1 MDTRDCHGPRFLFCL
16 ETPVRDDAKLTST
29 TPSVG
34 QNSPN
39 SPQVSVGKVILYTVV
54 TWLIVA
60 ALSKGYVTAMRETGR
75 GFVHM
80 LDAHTII
87 WPCAIFLMGIYSA
100 ARLNRGLELLW
111 GICFTAVCYF
121 LPGSGGLTGADGI
134 GYFASILV
142 GIGYFSWCYVKL
154 ERDKLTLKS
163 LVESNPVSTQ
173 PPVTQAPPPTKEEP
187 HLQATQPVEQLSIE
201 DSVDSTPS
209 SDIDLHDSENDD
221 IYEKVWN
228 ELESDSIDRGL
239 WSRLYAKF
247 GGNTEKLNAAYI
259 AVRADQLI
267 KEREGEE
274 SQLIKKR
281 EEEKSRKEKEYQQ
294 ELEGWVYKM
303 GRNEGFKWNDLNR
316 LKDELLMNVGDS
328 ELWTYAV
335 LEGRKKDR
343 NPEEIYRI
351 ARYKVVNRHR
361 RGLARL
367 PEPKK
372 GFRES

>member
-1 MDTRDCHGPRFLFCL
+1 MWFFR
-16 ETPVRDDAKLTST
+16 
-29 TPSVG
+29 
-34 QNSPN
+34 
-39 SPQVSVGKVILYTVV
+39 
-54 TWLIVA
+54 
-60 ALSKGYVTAMRETGR
+60 
-75 GFVHM
+75 
-80 LDAHTII
+80 
-87 WPCAIFLMGIYSA
+87 
-100 ARLNRGLELLW
+100 
-111 GICFTAVCYF
+111 
-121 LPGSGGLTGADGI
+121 
-134 GYFASILV
+134 
-142 GIGYFSWCYVKL
+142 CYVKL
-154 ERDKLTLKS
+154 EKDRLSARIRTASNSKS
-163 LVESNPVSTQ
+163 NASPPTQ
-173 PPVTQAPPPTKEEP
+173 VNIILPTKEEP

-209 SDIDLHDSENDD
+209 DDIDLYDSENDD